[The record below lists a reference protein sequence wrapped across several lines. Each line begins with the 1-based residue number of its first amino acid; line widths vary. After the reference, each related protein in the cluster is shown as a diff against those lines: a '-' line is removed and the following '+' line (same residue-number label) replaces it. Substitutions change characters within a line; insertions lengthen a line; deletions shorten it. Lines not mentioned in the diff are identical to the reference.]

1 MKDLAFSLLLLVTG
15 LSVLGVISPLPANA
29 KPAGSTCS
37 LEFEAKGTDIQI
49 LIGYSKLKGSGRIA
63 CIDDSGKAEV
73 LPFKMTIGTPVI
85 FPRVS
90 FVPSLVVRGRASGI
104 AILKGG
110 PQVILGKYLTI
121 DIRGALGGS
130 GFAKSMALEGQDG
143 DLSFNL
149 EIDDV
154 DGFGIAVGGTIVTLE

>member
-1 MKDLAFSLLLLVTG
+1 MKHIAFSLPLLVTV
-15 LSVLGVISPLPANA
+15 LSVCAAVSPRRANA
-29 KPAGSTCS
+29 NPAGATCS

-49 LIGYSKLKGSGRIA
+49 LIGYSKLKGNGRII
-63 CIDDSGKAEV
+63 CIDNAGKAAA
-73 LPFKMTIGTPVI
+73 LPFKITIGTPVI

-104 AILKGG
+104 VILKGG

-121 DIRGALGGS
+121 DVRGALGGS

-149 EIDDV
+149 EMDDV
-154 DGFGIAVGGTIVTLE
+154 EGFGIAVGGTIVTFE